1 MNIHYIENR
10 FLFLQLFENRTKYL
24 KTHEREVWRDV
35 NQELMSDEEDH
46 EDGLKVK
53 TPMWRGRQV
62 SDLVK
67 ILDDRLKNSMAEQG
81 KSVTK
86 KRRVIAI
93 SPMKRKP
100 SKKVKKHL
108 IEQEIETESE
118 SVLESESEGDENE
131 DGGDD
136 NEGNGEYNEGE
147 EEDEDYN
154 NVKRV

>member
-1 MNIHYIENR
+1 MYEYPLYIENC

-53 TPMWRGRQV
+53 TPIWRDRQV

-67 ILDDRLKNSMAEQG
+67 ILDERLKISMVEQG
-81 KSVTK
+81 KNVRK

-100 SKKVKKHL
+100 SKKVKTHL
-108 IEQEIETESE
+108 IE
-118 SVLESESEGDENE
+118 
-131 DGGDD
+131 
-136 NEGNGEYNEGE
+136 
-147 EEDEDYN
+147 
-154 NVKRV
+154 